1 VVITLSLVL
10 GASACE
16 FDKAAV
22 PATTPR
28 LVIHAVLNPLVG
40 EYRVLVEELATG
52 QIELPDRAGTDS
64 LDPIVSGGGIPV
76 RDAIVRIQGPLTTA
90 TGVEDASVRSDGKG
104 QGVYRF
110 LNRVPPAF
118 PPPAPQCPSC
128 LPVVRGQRYAL
139 TVEWRGQ
146 TVRGFTTIPVPDRL
160 VVRDFGLQPFNR
172 DRDSLVLVFPTAQL
186 TKRFALRATTPYGPF
201 LLFSDRDSLRVQ
213 GALRNIFAR
222 DLPYVF
228 VPGFRQEISTAAVD
242 TNYFDYYRSSNNPF
256 TGTGLINHLDG
267 AVGLFGSIV
276 PLDVRRLDVSADQDE
291 AIEGRYVA
299 ENGSE
304 TIELYLGDELGS
316 DRRQVTGSIRTGA
329 ARRGFTGTASGG
341 GVLSLAVLRGDYAND
356 TLYVFS
362 GRAVGDILT
371 GSPPDTPVV
380 TYRRAPRSIART
392 TRR

>member
-1 VVITLSLVL
+1 VVLSLLLLALTV
-10 GASACE
+10 SACE
-16 FDKAAV
+16 FDKTAV

-64 LDPIVSGGGIPV
+64 LDPILSGGGIPV
-76 RDAIVRIQGPLTTA
+76 RDAIVRIQGPVFTA
-90 TGVEDASVRSDGKG
+90 TGVEDASVRPDGKG

-110 LNRVPPAF
+110 LNRAPPSF
-118 PPPAPQCPSC
+118 PPPCPSC
-128 LPVVRGQRYAL
+128 LPVIRGQRYAL
-139 TVEWRGQ
+139 TVEWRGR
-146 TVRGFTTIPVPDRL
+146 TVRGFTTVPVPDRL
-160 VVRDFGLQPFNR
+160 VFRDFGLQPFNR
-172 DRDSLVLVFPTAQL
+172 DRDSLVLAWPTATL

-201 LLFSDRDSLRVQ
+201 LLFSDRDSLRIQ
-213 GALRNIFAR
+213 GELRNIFAR

-256 TGTGLINHLDG
+256 TGTGLINHLEG

-276 PLDVRRLDVSADQDE
+276 PLDVRRLDVSANQDE

-299 ENGSE
+299 EDGSE
-304 TIELYLGDELGS
+304 TIELYLGDELGN

-329 ARRGFTGTASGG
+329 SRRGFVGTASGA
-341 GVLSLAVLRGDYAND
+341 GVLSFAVLRGDYAND

-371 GSPPDTPVV
+371 GAPPDTPTV